1 MKNREANMSLAINY
15 RKEII
20 NVSKELPEEKLRELI
35 DFAQFLKAKKERFS
49 YMAVKDSAEY
59 VRKLR
64 EEEGKKFKSGK
75 EFIEEL
81 IQWQI
86 SKSL

>member
-1 MKNREANMSLAINY
+1 VKNREANMSLAINY

-86 SKSL
+86 SESL

>member
-1 MKNREANMSLAINY
+1 MGLAIDY

-20 NVSKELPEEKLRELI
+20 NVSKVLPEEKLKELV

-49 YMAVKDSAEY
+49 YMVVKDSAEY

-81 IQWQI
+81 IKWQ
-86 SKSL
+86 KSES

>member
-1 MKNREANMSLAINY
+1 MSVTIDY

-20 NVSKELPEEKLRELI
+20 NVSKELPKEKLKELI

-75 EFIEEL
+75 DFIEEL
-81 IQWQI
+81 IKWQKLG
-86 SKSL
+86 S

>member
-1 MKNREANMSLAINY
+1 MDLGIDYK
-15 RKEII
+15 KEII
-20 NVSKELPEEKLRELI
+20 NLSKELPNDELKELI

-49 YMAVKDSAEY
+49 YVAVKDSAEY

-75 EFIEEL
+75 DFIEEL
-81 IQWQI
+81 IKWQ
-86 SKSL
+86 KSES

>member
-1 MKNREANMSLAINY
+1 MGLAIDY

-20 NVSKELPEEKLRELI
+20 NVSKELPEEKLKELV

-49 YMAVKDSAEY
+49 YMEVKDSAEY

-81 IQWQI
+81 IKWQ
-86 SKSL
+86 KSES

>member
-1 MKNREANMSLAINY
+1 MSVTIDY

-20 NVSKELPEEKLRELI
+20 NVSKELPKEKLKELI
-35 DFAQFLKAKKERFS
+35 DFAQFLKAKKNRFS
-49 YMAVKDSAEY
+49 YMEAKDSAEY

-75 EFIEEL
+75 DFIEEL
-81 IQWQI
+81 IRWQ
-86 SKSL
+86 KSESF

>member
-1 MKNREANMSLAINY
+1 MRIAIDY

-20 NVSKELPEEKLRELI
+20 NVSKELPEEKLKELI
-35 DFAQFLKAKKERFS
+35 DFAQFLKAKKKKSS
-49 YMAVKDSAEY
+49 YMEVKDSAEY

-75 EFIEEL
+75 DFIEEL
-81 IQWQI
+81 IKWQKLE
-86 SKSL
+86 S

>member
-1 MKNREANMSLAINY
+1 MSIAVDY

-20 NVSKELPEEKLRELI
+20 NVSKDLPEGKLKELV
-35 DFAQFLKAKKERFS
+35 DFAQFLKAKKKRFS
-49 YMAVKDSAEY
+49 YMEVKDSAEY

-75 EFIEEL
+75 DFIEEL
-81 IQWQI
+81 IKWQ
-86 SKSL
+86 KSES

>member
-1 MKNREANMSLAINY
+1 MGLAIDY

-20 NVSKELPEEKLRELI
+20 NVSKELPEEKLKELV

-49 YMAVKDSAEY
+49 YVLVKDSVEY

-75 EFIEEL
+75 DFIEEL
-81 IQWQI
+81 IKWQ
-86 SKSL
+86 KSES

>member
-1 MKNREANMSLAINY
+1 MRVAIDY

-20 NVSKELPEEKLRELI
+20 NVSKELPEDKLRELV
-35 DFAQFLKAKKERFS
+35 DFAQFLKAKKKTFS
-49 YMAVKDSAEY
+49 YMEVKDSAEY
-59 VRKLR
+59 VRRLR

-81 IQWQI
+81 IEWQKLE
-86 SKSL
+86 S